1 MTLSRDDD
9 DGDGVQSFAV
19 HMEQSVCRN
28 TTFNNA
34 ISCFRKR
41 FEAHFP
47 TRSLRY
53 VAFDIVIKLHFNRM
67 KQRVQTKIAART
79 KKRSSES

>member
-1 MTLSRDDD
+1 LTLSRDDD

-28 TTFNNA
+28 TPVKNA
-34 ISCFRKR
+34 ISGFRKR

-53 VAFDIVIKLHFNRM
+53 VAFDIVIKLHFNRT
-67 KQRVQTKIAART
+67 KQRVQTKIASRT
-79 KKRSSES
+79 ERNSES